1 MTRCAIILGFVLFP
15 LAASAAPYP
24 STLSAEEQERHE
36 FYDVQQESY
45 PGGRVSVP
53 AGGSP
58 KAQIMR
64 PQVPAPG
71 TFVPTPSPWLND
83 RAVP

>member
-1 MTRCAIILGFVLFP
+1 MKRYAIILSFVLFP
-15 LAASAAPYP
+15 FAALAETYP
-24 STLSAEEQERHE
+24 STLSVEEQERHE

-64 PQVPAPG
+64 PQAPGPG